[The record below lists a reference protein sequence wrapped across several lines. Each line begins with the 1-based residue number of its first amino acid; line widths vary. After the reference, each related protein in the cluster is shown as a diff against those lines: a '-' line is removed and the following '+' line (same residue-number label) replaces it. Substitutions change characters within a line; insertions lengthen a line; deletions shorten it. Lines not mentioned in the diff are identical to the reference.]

1 MHLLRVKHQSANL
14 NRLPVRRLRRAARI
28 RERAVRRQACPI
40 RLRIVTFDERHLVR
54 SLVGEMPPLVI
65 RVVPDRVRAPR
76 AVRVDEVH
84 RDEVLLV
91 QVAPVRHSERLVGDG
106 VVNGPPDVDDAD
118 AGLEEAVGLVG
129 EVVFDAFDG
138 RLVRL
143 IDVDLSLWCF
153 EQAST
158 VYRKTCRSGAA
169 HYRAALL
176 RVILV
181 LRVTVTPEEASV

>member
-1 MHLLRVKHQSANL
+1 MHLLRIKHQSANL

-91 QVAPVRHSERLVGDG
+91 QVAPIRHSERLVGDG
-106 VVNGPPDVDDAD
+106 VVDGPPDVDDAD
-118 AGLEEAVGLVG
+118 TALEEPLG
-129 EVVFDAFDG
+129 VVSEMTIDALHTG
-138 RLVRL
+138 VERLVY
-143 IDVDLSLWCF
+143 VNAF
-153 EQAST
+153 
-158 VYRKTCRSGAA
+158 
-169 HYRAALL
+169 LL
-176 RVILV
+176 RIINHFCFPTV
-181 LRVTVTPEEASV
+181 LGY